1 VFRFQLNDETFEIVM
16 TKHGHFRVL
25 ESKNVTFEEIGQT
38 ITAIGLE
45 EIDLHFRDALEKF
58 PLNKRQHIE
67 WERQV
72 DYCIA
77 LYDTMHEMVFVL
89 GLHPH
94 LKRITI
100 VTIIPRIENVFAD
113 VFAAYRIDN
122 EKTESLDINATFSK
136 KIEIKKIKVV

>member
-1 VFRFQLNDETFEIVM
+1 
-16 TKHGHFRVL
+16 
-25 ESKNVTFEEIGQT
+25 
-38 ITAIGLE
+38 
-45 EIDLHFRDALEKF
+45 
-58 PLNKRQHIE
+58 
-67 WERQV
+67 
-72 DYCIA
+72 
-77 LYDTMHEMVFVL
+77 MHEMVFVL

-100 VTIIPRIENVFAD
+100 VTIIPRIENVFVD